1 MAWPAPGVDVA
12 SYDKTANTYS
22 RNIDNVLYPMI
33 CAKSQLI
40 DRVPKVSVDGAK
52 YEWESANT
60 RGKTFVSDAPTGST
74 AIASSATG
82 TKIGGGTS
90 GIGLTIQVGSLI
102 RNVSRATPVGTYGAD
117 EIMEVIKSP
126 AGAPAGP
133 APDDAGDIT
142 VKRNA
147 AQPVG
152 STAGNGSTA
161 HAATDT
167 YEILASPKQEG
178 SSPDENKYVDVTLAA
193 NYTQIMDFYLTVTG
207 SQLASKRLIA
217 ADSLQRQFDDR
228 LIELKNEIESMLLY
242 GVLNPGNAATG
253 ADTEANAWIGT
264 DSYARR
270 TKGFQQFQN
279 VAAAYSN
286 GLVDYATKAV
296 TENAIYQL
304 VANLMT
310 LGNDMTDP
318 LLLVTHPNN
327 IRTISAFGADK
338 VRVTQAETKWGRA
351 LKTLETDLGVEL
363 ELCPV
368 MGMSKSDLFIIN
380 TKKIFLTE
388 FRPFVKMEWGID
400 TSTPDGTD
408 AWKQRYLGELGVKV
422 IDGSKSHASLQYITW
437 V

>member
-1 MAWPAPGVDVA
+1 MAWPTPGVDVA
-12 SYDKTANTYS
+12 SYKKTANTYS
-22 RNIDNVLYPMI
+22 RNIDSVLYPMI
-33 CAKSQLI
+33 CAKSQLV
-40 DRVPKVSVDGAK
+40 DRIPKVSVDGAK
-52 YEWESANT
+52 YEWEMANT
-60 RGKTFVSDAPTGST
+60 RGRTFVSDAPTGAT
-74 AIASSATG
+74 AIASSTTG
-82 TKIGGGTS
+82 TKIGGNTS
-90 GIGLTIQVGSLI
+90 GLGLTIQVGSLL
-102 RNVSRATPVGTYGAD
+102 RNVTKATPIGTYGAD
-117 EIMEVIKSP
+117 EIMEVIVSP
-126 AGAPAGP
+126 VGAPAGP
-133 APDDAGDIT
+133 APADAGDIT
-142 VKRNA
+142 VRRNVGA
-147 AQPVG
+147 PVG
-152 STAGNGSTA
+152 SSVGTGFGT
-161 HAATDT
+161 HGATDT

-178 SSPDENKYVDVTLAA
+178 SAPDENKYIDVSLAV

-228 LIELKNEIESMLLY
+228 LIELKNEIEAMLLY
-242 GVLNPGNAATG
+242 GVLNYGG
-253 ADTEANAWIGT
+253 AGTEADANIGS

-279 VAAAYSN
+279 VAAAYSS

-304 VANLMT
+304 VANLMSV
-310 LGNDMTDP
+310 GNDMTDP
-318 LLLVTHPNN
+318 LILVTHPNN

-351 LKTLETDLGVEL
+351 LKSLETDLGVEL
-363 ELCPV
+363 ELVPV

-380 TKKIFLTE
+380 TKKMFLTE

-400 TSTPDGTD
+400 TNTPDGTD